1 MQQLSAWKGARKP
14 EDYPEPVCEV
24 WHENYEQV
32 RWFCGL
38 STQFMYGAFGATG
51 FNHMLAHQ
59 EFDDMGLRGIERD
72 EWKWKLKVMEL
83 EALRH
88 INKPA

>member
-1 MQQLSAWKGARKP
+1 MQQLSAWKGTKTA
-14 EDYPEPVCEV
+14 DDFPEPVCEV

-32 RWFCGL
+32 LWFRSL
-38 STQFMYGAFGATG
+38 ATQFMWGAFGATG
-51 FNHMLAHQ
+51 FNHMLAHR
-59 EFDDMGLRGIERD
+59 EFDDMGLVGETRD

-88 INKPA
+88 INRPA